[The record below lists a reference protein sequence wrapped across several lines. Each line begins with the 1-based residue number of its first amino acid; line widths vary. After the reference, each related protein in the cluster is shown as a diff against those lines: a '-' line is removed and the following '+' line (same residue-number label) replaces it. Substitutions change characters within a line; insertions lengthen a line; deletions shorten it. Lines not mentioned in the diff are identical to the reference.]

1 MDKYNPK
8 YLDNEEKELLS
19 PIEDLDIGNIKAPSE
34 ANQIEIRNAAR
45 QFIKKETK
53 MNIRIPSYELQR
65 IKEQAAK
72 EGLKYQTFVKSI
84 LHKYITGQL
93 IDKNTFAG

>member
-1 MDKYNPK
+1 MSKYNLT

-19 PIEDLDIGNIKAPSE
+19 PIEDLDIEKIELPSKKDQSE
-34 ANQIEIRNAAR
+34 FRNAAK

-53 MNIRIPSYELQR
+53 MNIRVPHYELQR

-72 EGLKYQTFVKSI
+72 EGLKYQTFVKSV
-84 LHKYITGQL
+84 LHKYLTGQL
-93 IDKNTFAG
+93 IDKNPDVA